1 MRRILIPVLLLLLT
15 FLAFSG
21 PIPVRAQSEPPA
33 NPSPELTL
41 ITSYPSQMIGIG
53 ETVTLSLRLRAAST
67 PQVVRLEVQNLPE
80 GWNAS
85 FRGGGRVVQSV
96 YVEPD
101 NEATVDLRVEPP
113 ATLEAGTYHFTVIA
127 QSDKAKAQLPIE
139 LTVKEKLPPR
149 LTFDTDLP
157 TLRGTPSTTFRFN
170 TTLKNEGD
178 EELNVNLTAEAS
190 SDFLVKFK
198 LSGQEVT
205 SIPLGAKESKSLS
218 IEAQPLSE
226 IPAGSYPITIRAE
239 GGEVSASLELVAEV
253 TGQPDLSITTPDG
266 RLSGQANAG
275 RESPI
280 KLVIRNTG
288 SAPARGV
295 TLSASEPSGWTVEF
309 DPKEI
314 PAIAAGE
321 QVEITAKVRPSDK
334 AVAGDYMLTINARPA
349 EGASESAEF
358 RITVTTSTL
367 WGVVGVALI
376 AVAVGV
382 VAMAVMRFGRR

>member
-1 MRRILIPVLLLLLT
+1 MRRILILALCVLMVS
-15 FLAFSG
+15 AFAF
-21 PIPVRAQSEPPA
+21 PFAVKAQSEPPA
-33 NPSPELTL
+33 NPTPGLSLFT
-41 ITSYPSQMIGIG
+41 TYPSQMIGIG
-53 ETVTLSLRLRAAST
+53 ETVTLSLKLRAASA
-67 PQVVRLEVQNLPE
+67 PQVVRLEVQNPPQ
-80 GWNAS
+80 GWTLT
-85 FRGGGRVVQSV
+85 FRGGGRVVKSV
-96 YVEPD
+96 YVEPG
-101 NEATVDLRVEPP
+101 NEASVDLRIESP
-113 ATLEAGTYHFTVIA
+113 ATVEAGTYRFTVIA
-127 QSDKAKAQLPIE
+127 QSDQAKAQLPIE
-139 LTVKEKLPPR
+139 LTIQEKSPPR
-149 LTFDTDLP
+149 LSFDTDLP

-178 EELNVNLTAEAS
+178 DELNVNLTAEAS

-239 GGEVSASLELVAEV
+239 GGDVSASLELVAEV

-280 KLVIRNTG
+280 KLVIRNNG

-295 TLSASEPSGWTVEF
+295 HLSSSEPSGWTVEF
-309 DPKEI
+309 DPKEV

-321 QVEITAKVRPSDK
+321 QVEVTVKVRPSEK

-349 EGASESAEF
+349 EGASESADF

-367 WGVVGVALI
+367 WGVVGVGLI